1 MQPQAQPPRQVIQ
14 LSLEMNSGAL
24 MRVTG
29 IMKAR
34 GINIDSLS
42 LTPDPERPGLARVT
56 LSARV
61 EENERT
67 RILSEM
73 NRLGQVHRAED
84 VT

>member
-1 MQPQAQPPRQVIQ
+1 MQVQPQRQIIQ
-14 LSLEMNSGAL
+14 VSLEMKSGAL

-61 EENERT
+61 EDSERA
-67 RILSEM
+67 RILSEL
-73 NRLGQVHRAED
+73 NRLGQVRRAED